1 MSYYVYVLISTYN
14 NKLFTYVGYTI
25 NLKKRLQLHN
35 SSKGAKYT
43 RGKKWKIIY
52 SKKFKSKN
60 IAMINEYKIK
70 KNRKFRV
77 FLKKKY
83 NENINNFLGK

>member
-35 SSKGAKYT
+35 SNKGAKYT

-52 SKKFKSKN
+52 SKKYKSKN

-70 KNRKFRV
+70 KNRKFRD
-77 FLKKKY
+77 FLKKKF
-83 NENINNFLGK
+83 NENINTTSL

>member
-1 MSYYVYVLISTYN
+1 MNHYVYILISTYKN
-14 NKLFTYVGYTI
+14 RLFTYVGYTI

-52 SKKFKSKN
+52 SKKFKSKK

-70 KNRKFRV
+70 KNRKLRDL
-77 FLKKKY
+77 LKKKF
-83 NENINNFLGK
+83 NENINITTI

>member
-35 SSKGAKYT
+35 SNKGAKYT

-70 KNRKFRV
+70 KNRKFRL
-77 FLKKKY
+77 FLKKKF
-83 NENINNFLGK
+83 NENINFTSI

>member
-35 SSKGAKYT
+35 SNKGAKYT

-60 IAMINEYKIK
+60 IAMVNEYKIK
-70 KNRKFRV
+70 KNSKFRHS
-77 FLKKKY
+77 LKKKF
-83 NENINNFLGK
+83 NENINTSSL

>member
-35 SSKGAKYT
+35 SNKGAKYT

-70 KNRKFRV
+70 KNRKFRLL
-77 FLKKKY
+77 LKKKF
-83 NENINNFLGK
+83 NENINITSL

>member
-35 SSKGAKYT
+35 SNKGAKYT

-60 IAMINEYKIK
+60 IAMSNEYKIK

-77 FLKKKY
+77 FLKKKF
-83 NENINNFLGK
+83 NENINTTSL

>member
-35 SSKGAKYT
+35 SNKGAKYT

-60 IAMINEYKIK
+60 IAMSNEYKIK
-70 KNRKFRV
+70 KNRKFRL
-77 FLKKKY
+77 FLKKKF
-83 NENINNFLGK
+83 NENINTTSI

>member
-35 SSKGAKYT
+35 NNKGAKYT

-70 KNRKFRV
+70 KNRKFRL
-77 FLKKKY
+77 FLKKKF
-83 NENINNFLGK
+83 NENINITSL

>member
-35 SSKGAKYT
+35 SNKGAKYT

-77 FLKKKY
+77 FLKKKF
-83 NENINNFLGK
+83 NENINITSI

>member
-35 SSKGAKYT
+35 SNKGAKYT

-70 KNRKFRV
+70 KNRKFRG
-77 FLKKKY
+77 FLKKNF
-83 NENINNFLGK
+83 NENINTTSL

>member
-1 MSYYVYVLISTYN
+1 MKYYVYVLISKYK
-14 NKLFTYVGYTI
+14 NKFFTYVGYTV
-25 NLKKRLQLHN
+25 NLKKRLKLHN

-77 FLKKKY
+77 FLKKKF
-83 NENINNFLGK
+83 NENINTTSL

>member
-35 SSKGAKYT
+35 SNKGAKYT

-60 IAMINEYKIK
+60 IAMSSEYKIK
-70 KNRKFRV
+70 KNRKFRD
-77 FLKKKY
+77 FLKKKF
-83 NENINNFLGK
+83 NENINTTSL

>member
-35 SSKGAKYT
+35 SNKGAKYT
-43 RGKKWKIIY
+43 RGKKWEIIY

-70 KNRKFRV
+70 KNRKFRL
-77 FLKKKY
+77 FLKKKF
-83 NENINNFLGK
+83 NENINTSSL

>member
-35 SSKGAKYT
+35 NNKGAKYT
-43 RGKKWKIIY
+43 RGKKR
-52 SKKFKSKN
+52 KKFKSKN

-70 KNRKFRV
+70 KNRKFRD
-77 FLKKKY
+77 FLKKKF
-83 NENINNFLGK
+83 NENINTTSL

>member
-35 SSKGAKYT
+35 SNKGAKYT

-60 IAMINEYKIK
+60 IAMINEYKI
-70 KNRKFRV
+70 
-77 FLKKKY
+77 
-83 NENINNFLGK
+83 

>member
-1 MSYYVYVLISTYN
+1 MKYYVYVLISKYK
-14 NKLFTYVGYTI
+14 NKFFTYVGYTV
-25 NLKKRLQLHN
+25 NLKKRLKLHN

-52 SKKFKSKN
+52 SKKFKSKK

-70 KNRKFRV
+70 KNRKLRDL
-77 FLKKKY
+77 LKKKF
-83 NENINNFLGK
+83 NENINITSL

>member
-1 MSYYVYVLISTYN
+1 MKYYVYVLISKYK
-14 NKLFTYVGYTI
+14 NKFFTYVGYTV
-25 NLKKRLQLHN
+25 NLKKRLKLHN

-70 KNRKFRV
+70 KNRKFRL
-77 FLKKKY
+77 FLKKKF
-83 NENINNFLGK
+83 NENINTSSL